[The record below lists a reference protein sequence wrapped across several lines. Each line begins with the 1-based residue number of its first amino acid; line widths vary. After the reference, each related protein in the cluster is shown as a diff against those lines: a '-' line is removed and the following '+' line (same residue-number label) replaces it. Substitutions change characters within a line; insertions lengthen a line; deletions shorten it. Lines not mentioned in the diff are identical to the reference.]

1 MKKKFE
7 IQTYFQ
13 KNSNSRSLN
22 YILGTELNYEKIR
35 LKCSSID
42 LAPPTYLHTNIFPLT
57 VALMIIEIKT
67 TTKVW
72 PQQQQYQQTTLSQ
85 RFIHVF
91 LLVMEHLAKLNA
103 FELHKLV
110 MQKIKAS
117 VPVNSKTDADVI
129 KENHRF
135 LWEEDVQEIAT
146 WEQKLARKYYSK
158 VR

>member
-1 MKKKFE
+1 
-7 IQTYFQ
+7 
-13 KNSNSRSLN
+13 
-22 YILGTELNYEKIR
+22 
-35 LKCSSID
+35 
-42 LAPPTYLHTNIFPLT
+42 
-57 VALMIIEIKT
+57 
-67 TTKVW
+67 
-72 PQQQQYQQTTLSQ
+72 
-85 RFIHVF
+85 
-91 LLVMEHLAKLNA
+91 MEHLAKLNA